1 MHIELLR
8 SWCFECPEA
17 ECDNSAKMEQFRIN
31 RKLFAII
38 NQNQITLKCTPQ
50 QYAQAINNP
59 SIVPAKKMSRY
70 HWITIQDVT
79 LFSIE
84 DLHEYLITSYELVV
98 QTFSKRIQ
106 RRLLEKLT
114 HEIDTPWKDILNTC
128 FNDFIAFFY
137 PEIYND
143 IDWTKAPLYMDKELS
158 QIIRESKTGSRFVDK
173 LVKVF
178 RKSGEEKWVLVHIE
192 VQGQSQDSLPER
204 MFIYSNRLHDIY
216 QMKIA
221 SFAILA
227 DNNPNWRPSKY
238 EDELWG
244 SQKIFVFPIVKLLD
258 YKDRWEELKNSDNPF
273 AIVVMAHLKML
284 ETKKNYVDRLYWK
297 LEISKMLYVKGYSE
311 DKILALLR
319 FIDWIMVLPKDMA
332 STYRSTINQTK
343 EEKKMKFIT
352 SFELIAMEKGE
363 KKGEK
368 KGKILGKIEA
378 LKEMLQLNYLP
389 RSQFEK
395 MLQPLQLE
403 LAKMK

>member
-1 MHIELLR
+1 MNCLEREEFMHIELLR
-8 SWCFECPEA
+8 SWCFEFPEA
-17 ECDNSAKMEQFRIN
+17 EFDNSAKMEQFRIN

-50 QYAQAINNP
+50 QYAQAINKP
-59 SIVPAKKMSRY
+59 GIVPAKKMSRY

-128 FNDFIAFFY
+128 FNDFITFFY

-158 QIIRESKTGSRFVDK
+158 QIIRESKTGCRFVDK

-227 DNNPNWRPSKY
+227 DNNPNWRPSKF
-238 EDELWG
+238 ENELWG

-297 LEISKMLYVKGYSE
+297 LEISKILYVKGYSE
-311 DKILALLR
+311 DI
-319 FIDWIMVLPKDMA
+319 
-332 STYRSTINQTK
+332 
-343 EEKKMKFIT
+343 
-352 SFELIAMEKGE
+352 
-363 KKGEK
+363 
-368 KGKILGKIEA
+368 
-378 LKEMLQLNYLP
+378 
-389 RSQFEK
+389 
-395 MLQPLQLE
+395 
-403 LAKMK
+403 